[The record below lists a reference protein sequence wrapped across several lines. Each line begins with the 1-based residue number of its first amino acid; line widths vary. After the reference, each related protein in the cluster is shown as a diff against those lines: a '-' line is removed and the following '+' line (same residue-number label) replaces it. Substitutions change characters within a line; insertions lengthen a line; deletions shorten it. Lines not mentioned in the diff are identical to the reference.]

1 MTDADAD
8 RPELTGVA
16 AEVYDL
22 IVHNEPVEGDTI
34 FEEIPSY
41 PRDEMSRS
49 LTDLKREGLVKEVDE
64 PIPELDGAMRTLVAT
79 ESYEPQSDGEQTENS
94 TESGQSPE
102 QEDDKV
108 VHQAEVTDE
117 SLAVIRRTLRDQQ
130 HKAATSEEYDA
141 LETALD
147 ELPEETLT
155 NSEEFA
161 KRVLP

>member
-8 RPELTGVA
+8 RPDLTGAA

-22 IVHNEPVEGDTI
+22 IAHKEPVHSDTI

-49 LTDLKREGLVKEVDE
+49 LEDLKRDGLVEEVEE
-64 PIPELDGAMRTLVAT
+64 PIPELDGATRTLVAT
-79 ESYEPQSDGEQTENS
+79 EGYVPQFDEETGDSVEAE
-94 TESGQSPE
+94 QSPE
-102 QEDDKV
+102 QEDDEV
-108 VHQAEVTDE
+108 VHQAEVTDQ
-117 SLAVIRRTLRDQQ
+117 SLAVVRRALRDQQ

-147 ELPEETLT
+147 ELPEETLAG
-155 NSEEFA
+155 SEEFA
-161 KRVLP
+161 KKVLP